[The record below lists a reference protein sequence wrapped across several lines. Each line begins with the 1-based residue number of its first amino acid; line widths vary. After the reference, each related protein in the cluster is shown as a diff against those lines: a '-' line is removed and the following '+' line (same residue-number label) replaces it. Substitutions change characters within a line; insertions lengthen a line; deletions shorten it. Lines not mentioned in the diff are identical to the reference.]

1 MNNASIF
8 IMVLGAI
15 VLVLWL
21 ISLIRIL
28 ILKNRIRRKNGYIWR
43 QKIDIQDL
51 HARIREES
59 AARPRAEEALE
70 AAYAANDALAGKP
83 VAEGTVSAPRISPI
97 EKLDEAMERSHAYL
111 RSSLSESD
119 LTMMTCLEEREIY
132 KALGDRSFGE
142 YVNKWRL
149 DYAISTMRESD
160 GRTSE
165 SIAADCGFLS
175 LSAMDKTCRKI
186 LGMDIEELEDVI
198 KS

>member
-59 AARPRAEEALE
+59 AARTRA
-70 AAYAANDALAGKP
+70 
-83 VAEGTVSAPRISPI
+83 
-97 EKLDEAMERSHAYL
+97 
-111 RSSLSESD
+111 
-119 LTMMTCLEEREIY
+119 
-132 KALGDRSFGE
+132 
-142 YVNKWRL
+142 
-149 DYAISTMRESD
+149 
-160 GRTSE
+160 
-165 SIAADCGFLS
+165 
-175 LSAMDKTCRKI
+175 
-186 LGMDIEELEDVI
+186 
-198 KS
+198 